1 MILITLDHPALLA
14 HSLGLLGLPADH
26 VGDELAIP
34 LGHFLALLL
43 AAHGAH
49 GLSDRGAVCDSSVN
63 FTWLECR
70 AHQRASRPLCRVY
83 PKLPW
88 SCIESGLISN
98 NC

>member
-1 MILITLDHPALLA
+1 MRQPILILLDHPVLIV

-49 GLSDRGAVCDSSVN
+49 WLSYRGTVGDSSVN
-63 FTWLECR
+63 FCM
-70 AHQRASRPLCRVY
+70 A
-83 PKLPW
+83 
-88 SCIESGLISN
+88 
-98 NC
+98 